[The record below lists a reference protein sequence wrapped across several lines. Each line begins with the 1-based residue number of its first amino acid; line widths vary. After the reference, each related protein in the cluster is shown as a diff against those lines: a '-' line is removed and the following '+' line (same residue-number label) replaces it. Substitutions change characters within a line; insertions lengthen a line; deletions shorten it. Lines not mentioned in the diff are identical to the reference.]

1 MEISLLEN
9 PVRDGF
15 ALANIAVFL
24 VVGVWLLHRRFALL
38 EELSPRAQVVV
49 VCWAALTC
57 GIELIVLRGTLQR
70 TPVLYIFTAI
80 GFFVA
85 AFALYGHVGVSLL
98 SKLLVDTVFH
108 PGDDGVER
116 PRTGSAEALE
126 RLGNH
131 EAAVREYLALARIYP
146 GDPELWISA
155 GGNFV
160 QLGQPHEA
168 VACFEKAI
176 ALLQSPGEAQL
187 VFWRCAALLQRETNG
202 PAKCAALADEFV
214 RRFAGSREAD
224 TVTAWARKLGEIPPA
239 DVRSTANGHLS
250 AGKHGALDDLGLERL
265 EDHPL
270 EGEGRE

>member
-1 MEISLLEN
+1 MEN

-38 EELSPRAQVVV
+38 EELPPRAQAVV

-126 RLGNH
+126 RLGDH
-131 EAAVREYLALARIYP
+131 GAAAREYLALARIYP

-168 VACFEKAI
+168 AACFEKAI
-176 ALLQSPGEAQL
+176 ALLRSPGEALL
-187 VFWRCAALLQRETNG
+187 VFWRCAAVLQREAG
-202 PAKCAALADEFV
+202 GAAKCAALAEGFAA
-214 RRFAGSREAD
+214 RFAGSREAE
-224 TVTAWARKLGEIPPA
+224 TVTAWLEKTTLGTPGSGTPKGSGDPDKEGGGTGEEM
-239 DVRSTANGHLS
+239 V
-250 AGKHGALDDLGLERL
+250 LERL

-270 EGEGRE
+270 EDSDRI

>member
-1 MEISLLEN
+1 MQISLLEN

-57 GIELIVLRGTLQR
+57 GVELIVLRGTLQR

-98 SKLLVDTVFH
+98 SKLLVDTVLN
-108 PGDDGVER
+108 PGDDGVEH

-126 RLGNH
+126 RLGDH
-131 EAAVREYLALARIYP
+131 GAAAREYLALARIYP
-146 GDPELWISA
+146 SDPALWISA

-160 QLGQPHEA
+160 QLQQPHEA
-168 VACFEKAI
+168 AACFEKAI
-176 ALLQSPGEAQL
+176 SLLQSPGEAL
-187 VFWRCAALLQRETNG
+187 LIFWRCAAVLQRDKEG
-202 PAKCAALADEFV
+202 AAKCIALAEGFIN
-214 RRFAGSREAD
+214 RFADSQEAETVAAWLSKGECGKPPSSRPAAAGRPFEVGS
-224 TVTAWARKLGEIPPA
+224 GEGG
-239 DVRSTANGHLS
+239 DMV
-250 AGKHGALDDLGLERL
+250 LERL

-270 EGEGRE
+270 EESDRP

>member
-57 GIELIVLRGTLQR
+57 GVELIVLRGTLQR

-98 SKLLVDTVFH
+98 SKLLVDTVLH

-126 RLGNH
+126 RLGDH
-131 EAAVREYLALARIYP
+131 GAAAREYLALARIYP

-168 VACFEKAI
+168 AACFEKAI
-176 ALLQSPGEAQL
+176 ALLRSPGEALL
-187 VFWRCAALLQRETNG
+187 VFWRCAAVLQREAG
-202 PAKCAALADEFV
+202 GAAKCAALAEGFAH
-214 RRFAGSREAD
+214 RFAGSREAE
-224 TVTAWARKLGEIPPA
+224 TVTAWLEKTTLGTPGSGTPK
-239 DVRSTANGHLS
+239 G
-250 AGKHGALDDLGLERL
+250 AGDPDKEGGRAGEEMVLERL

-270 EGEGRE
+270 EDSDRI